1 MLVQTS
7 QGQSGS
13 AHVVVLGNEKGGS
26 GKSTTALHIA
36 VALMKAGQRVAT
48 IDLDCRQQSFTRYID
63 NRRAWARRTG
73 LDLEVPVHCCIKL
86 GETMQIADNES
97 SEFQQFMDAVS
108 AVERTFDFIVIDTP
122 GSDSYLMRLAHSMAD
137 TLVTPINDS
146 FLDFDVLGTV
156 DPATYSVTGESHYAE
171 MVRDT
176 RRKRRQLDG
185 ASCDWIVV
193 RNRLSMLGSRNKQLV
208 ADSLNDLSFR
218 LGFRSIDGFAER
230 VVYREFFPRGLT
242 ALDDLDETTLGHPS
256 EHGPCDGPRGSHQPA
271 APAETAARRTR
282 PPPRRQPGRMVQPGR
297 QAARTPRHHRR
308 LTSPFC
314 GPVVGWYLRP
324 ALGGPFGTHRRQGF
338 KSSFC

>member
-1 MLVQTS
+1 MLVQTT

-26 GKSTTALHIA
+26 GKSTAALHIA

-48 IDLDCRQQSFTRYID
+48 IDLDCRQQSFTRYIN
-63 NRRAWARRTG
+63 NRSAWARRTG
-73 LDLEVPVHCCIKL
+73 LDLQVPVHRCISL
-86 GETMQIADNES
+86 GETMQIADNEA
-97 SEFQQFMDAVS
+97 SELRQFTEAVS
-108 AVERTFDFIVIDTP
+108 AVERTFDFLVIDTP

-185 ASCDWIVV
+185 VICDWIVV

-208 ADSLNDLSFR
+208 ADSLKDLSFR
-218 LGFRSIDGFAER
+218 LGFRAIDGFAER
-230 VVYREFFPRGLT
+230 VVYRELFPRGLT
-242 ALDDLDETTLGHPS
+242 ALDDLDEATLG
-256 EHGPCDGPRGSHQPA
+256 
-271 APAETAARRTR
+271 TR
-282 PPPRRQPGRMVQPGR
+282 PSMGHVTAREEVTNLLRELKLPLDERGRRR
-297 QAARTPRHHRR
+297 AANRAEWFSQLDKPLEVHDII
-308 LTSPFC
+308 
-314 GPVVGWYLRP
+314 GV
-324 ALGGPFGTHRRQGF
+324 
-338 KSSFC
+338 

>member
-1 MLVQTS
+1 MLVQTT

-26 GKSTTALHIA
+26 GKSTAALHIA

-48 IDLDCRQQSFTRYID
+48 IDLDCRQQSFTRYIN

-73 LDLEVPVHCCIKL
+73 LDLRVPVHRCISL
-86 GETMQIADNES
+86 GETMQIADNEA
-97 SEFQQFMDAVS
+97 SELQQFTEAVS
-108 AVERTFDFIVIDTP
+108 AVERTFDFLVVDTP

-185 ASCDWIVV
+185 VICDWIVV

-208 ADSLNDLSFR
+208 ADSLKDLSSR
-218 LGFRSIDGFAER
+218 LGFRAIDGFAER

-242 ALDDLDETTLGHPS
+242 ALDDLDEATLG
-256 EHGPCDGPRGSHQPA
+256 
-271 APAETAARRTR
+271 TR
-282 PPPRRQPGRMVQPGR
+282 PSMGHVTAREEVTNLLRELKLPLDERGRRR
-297 QAARTPRHHRR
+297 AANRAEWFSQLDKPLEVHDII
-308 LTSPFC
+308 
-314 GPVVGWYLRP
+314 GV
-324 ALGGPFGTHRRQGF
+324 
-338 KSSFC
+338 

>member
-1 MLVQTS
+1 MLVQTT

-26 GKSTTALHIA
+26 GKSTAALHIA

-48 IDLDCRQQSFTRYID
+48 IDLDCRQKSFTHYIN
-63 NRRAWARRTG
+63 NRRAWAHRTG
-73 LDLEVPVHCCIKL
+73 LDFQVPVHRCISL

-97 SEFQQFMDAVS
+97 SELQQFTEAVS
-108 AVERTFDFIVIDTP
+108 AVERTFDFLVIDTP

-185 ASCDWIVV
+185 VSCDWIVV

-208 ADSLNDLSFR
+208 ADSLKDLSFR
-218 LGFRSIDGFAER
+218 LGFRAIDGFAER

-242 ALDDLDETTLGHPS
+242 ALDDLDEATLG
-256 EHGPCDGPRGSHQPA
+256 
-271 APAETAARRTR
+271 TR
-282 PPPRRQPGRMVQPGR
+282 PSMGHVTARQEVTNLLRQLKLPLDERGRRR
-297 QAARTPRHHRR
+297 AANRAEWFSQLDKPLELHDI
-308 LTSPFC
+308 
-314 GPVVGWYLRP
+314 VGV
-324 ALGGPFGTHRRQGF
+324 
-338 KSSFC
+338 